1 MIASLRGKLQQL
13 GGEWAIIDVGGI
25 GFQVYMPTST
35 LSTLGSIGTEV
46 RLFTHLHLREDN
58 ATLYGFAS
66 ADELRLFQS
75 LISISGLGPKLA
87 LALLSAMNVEK
98 LTMAIATASTDIL
111 CQVSGIGK
119 KVAGRLILELKGK
132 LGVDWLKT
140 PAAQLAQEN
149 TEVLAA
155 LTSLGYSVAEA
166 TRAIATLPAES
177 ADLSLE
183 EKVRLALQ
191 YFGGE

>member
-1 MIASLRGKLQQL
+1 MIASLNGKLQQL